1 MLIIYEIIRAYNL
14 NQITIFVKCTWYRCV
29 SKTFVDFRLKL
40 LIVFKRNN
48 KWRNLLLNKF
58 LSLSY
63 WYVRRFQ
70 SLLVLTIVKLQ
81 DLMHVHPINWLF
93 DGDDESWR
101 WAEFD
106 RFSVHVGAS
115 CRAPS
120 PQQDVRVSENP
131 PCVGLSADT
140 SSDPTEY
147 LTK

>member
-1 MLIIYEIIRAYNL
+1 MIIRAYNL
-14 NQITIFVKCTWYRCV
+14 NQITIGIFVKCTWYRCV

-70 SLLVLTIVKLQ
+70 SLLVLTIVKIQ

-120 PQQDVRVSENP
+120 SQQDVRVSENP
-131 PCVGLSADT
+131 PCGGFSADT

>member
-1 MLIIYEIIRAYNL
+1 MYIVNHLWDHSCIQFKSNHCLWNVHVSLRLSLIFVSNYWLWKEIINEEICFL
-14 NQITIFVKCTWYRCV
+14 
-29 SKTFVDFRLKL
+29 
-40 LIVFKRNN
+40 
-48 KWRNLLLNKF
+48 F

-70 SLLVLTIVKLQ
+70 SLLVLTIVKIQ

-131 PCVGLSADT
+131 PCGGLSADT